1 MIPMKY
7 MKHRK
12 FFLIFLP
19 VIFVFLLG
27 PGCESEMKDPK
38 GTLEKQAKKYWTER
52 LINKNFEYT
61 YKEEDKKD
69 LPSFSKYKEEL
80 KTVTRFPTSSVE
92 IKEVQ
97 VEGDIGT
104 VKLAVKCIVP
114 GFPEKLPLPLGDQW
128 ILKGNKW
135 RHKRQLKSP
144 GKK

>member
-1 MIPMKY
+1 
-7 MKHRK
+7 
-12 FFLIFLP
+12 LS
-19 VIFVFLLG
+19 VVFVFLLG

-61 YKEEDKKD
+61 YKEEAKND
-69 LPSFSKYKEEL
+69 LPSFSTYKEQL

-104 VKLAVKCIVP
+104 VKLSVKCIVP